1 MLNNRMK
8 NTKGDKIASVLEYS
22 IVFPNEP
29 KPDVDD
35 VIMHMSRH
43 TIINLVLVLTE
54 LYSSADISHIAR
66 FFSDKTALTE
76 IYSRIFRNCD
86 SNQEYIFLPLQ
97 TALRILRRAVALP
110 YVAEDRLSSET
121 ELGLFKV
128 ILYINEQE
136 VKVDNMPQRLAE
148 MFFVQSLVTY
158 TSNATMAFHKERAL
172 LQAYASFEF
181 FKFIEAKIIED
192 IKLKQIYDAFL
203 QQYGIAC
210 GLDYI
215 QTLFG
220 ICAMGKM
227 KVGRI
232 PSSNN
237 DPDHILSRSLID
249 ALSLDLMSHI
259 SDDSNR
265 GRENNA
271 DYRTFR
277 NKPLISDNNGD
288 KVVYWMEALIDRMYN
303 SLYIDFID
311 INQRLQLNYP
321 IRELFTNDFAEKHLF
336 QGLMHRANGQSL
348 YKTKYN
354 TTERENGKADYVLT
368 RNNTTILFECK
379 DIKIPGEI
387 VESHDARLILDEYK
401 NKLHKETYVTRHGG
415 NREPTRNP
423 RPKGVGQLIEYMK
436 QVRNGDS
443 YYEVDRDNTI
453 YPVLVLLDSKLLQRG
468 FQQTAD
474 GWYEERAEKNV
485 NDKSLIVMSFIT
497 LIKSYPLFA
506 KNGFEHY
513 FERYRNFIRSIQNPI
528 NLQKYMTFDD
538 YMEAFGEPMN
548 IDELRK
554 EFIDAL
560 TQHYKQKKH

>member
-1 MLNNRMK
+1 M
-8 NTKGDKIASVLEYS
+8 GDKIAAVLEYS

-86 SNQEYIFLPLQ
+86 PNQEYIFLPLQ

-110 YVAEDRLSSET
+110 YVAEDRLSTET
-121 ELGLFKV
+121 ELDLFKV

-136 VKVDNMPQRLAE
+136 VKVDNMPQRLVE
-148 MFFVQSLVTY
+148 MFFVQSVVMY
-158 TSNATMAFHKERAL
+158 TSNVTMTFHKERAL

-181 FKFIEAKIIED
+181 FNFIEAKIVDD
-192 IKLKQIYDAFL
+192 INLKQIYDAFL
-203 QQYGIAC
+203 QQYGIDC

-259 SDDSNR
+259 SDDSNH

-303 SLYIDFID
+303 SLYFDFID
-311 INQRLQLNYP
+311 INQRLQFNYP

-336 QGLMHRANGQSL
+336 QGLMQRANGQSL
-348 YKTKYN
+348 YKAKYN

-368 RNNTTILFECK
+368 RNNTTILYECK

-401 NKLHKETYVTRHGG
+401 NKLYQETYVTRHGG

-443 YYEVDRDNTI
+443 YYEVDRDCTL

-468 FQQTAD
+468 FQQIAD
-474 GWYEERAEKNV
+474 GWYEERADKNV
-485 NDKSLIVMSFIT
+485 NDKPLIVMSFIT

-506 KNGFEHY
+506 KNGFEHT
-513 FERYRNFIRSIQNPI
+513 S
-528 NLQKYMTFDD
+528 
-538 YMEAFGEPMN
+538 
-548 IDELRK
+548 
-554 EFIDAL
+554 DAL
-560 TQHYKQKKH
+560 TF

>member
-1 MLNNRMK
+1 
-8 NTKGDKIASVLEYS
+8 
-22 IVFPNEP
+22 
-29 KPDVDD
+29 
-35 VIMHMSRH
+35 
-43 TIINLVLVLTE
+43 
-54 LYSSADISHIAR
+54 
-66 FFSDKTALTE
+66 
-76 IYSRIFRNCD
+76 
-86 SNQEYIFLPLQ
+86 
-97 TALRILRRAVALP
+97 
-110 YVAEDRLSSET
+110 
-121 ELGLFKV
+121 
-128 ILYINEQE
+128 
-136 VKVDNMPQRLAE
+136 
-148 MFFVQSLVTY
+148 
-158 TSNATMAFHKERAL
+158 
-172 LQAYASFEF
+172 
-181 FKFIEAKIIED
+181 
-192 IKLKQIYDAFL
+192 
-203 QQYGIAC
+203 
-210 GLDYI
+210 
-215 QTLFG
+215 
-220 ICAMGKM
+220 
-227 KVGRI
+227 
-232 PSSNN
+232 
-237 DPDHILSRSLID
+237 
-249 ALSLDLMSHI
+249 
-259 SDDSNR
+259 
-265 GRENNA
+265 
-271 DYRTFR
+271 
-277 NKPLISDNNGD
+277 
-288 KVVYWMEALIDRMYN
+288 
-303 SLYIDFID
+303 
-311 INQRLQLNYP
+311 
-321 IRELFTNDFAEKHLF
+321 
-336 QGLMHRANGQSL
+336 MHRANGQSL

-468 FQQTAD
+468 FQQIAD

-513 FERYRNFIRSIQNPI
+513 FERYRNFISSIQNPI

-560 TQHYKQKKH
+560 TQHYKQKKALNI